1 MLEKLTYTVEEAGQM
16 LGVSRNTAYACA
28 KSGELPVVKLGN
40 RLVVPKTALLRM
52 LEGAG
57 QRPSGEAAA

>member
-1 MLEKLTYTVEEAGQM
+1 MMDKLTFTVEEVGRM

-28 KSGELPVVKLGN
+28 RSGEIPVVKLGN
-40 RLVVPKTALLRM
+40 RLVVPKAALMRM

-57 QRPSGEAAA
+57 QRPSGDKAA

>member
-1 MLEKLTYTVEEAGQM
+1 MSEKLTFTVEEAGRM

-28 KSGELPVVKLGN
+28 RSGELPVVKLGH
-40 RLVVPKTALLRM
+40 RLVVPKAALLRL

-57 QRPSGEAAA
+57 QKPSGAEAA